1 VERGAA
7 RVRAPRREPGFAI
20 ASLAGSLPGR
30 PGPSRAEELGR
41 QMMEVASRPV
51 SRASSLYDLLEEEGE
66 EEEEED
72 GGEDGTTSEDPIG
85 GDPHS
90 ARSMPCSRRKAVS
103 RKSLADRLARVSGVR
118 AALDTRRVRPRR
130 LRRPRARCI
139 WCMGAGMSSKLR
151 RGRGTRRAAN
161 WQPSRGNGGLP
172 GNML

>member
-20 ASLAGSLPGR
+20 ASLAASLPGR

-51 SRASSLYDLLEEEGE
+51 SRASSLYNLLEEEGE
-66 EEEEED
+66 EED
-72 GGEDGTTSEDPIG
+72 GGGEDGTTSEDLIG

-103 RKSLADRLARVSGVR
+103 RKSLADRLARVSSVR
-118 AALDTRRVRPRR
+118 AALDTRRVRP
-130 LRRPRARCI
+130 LPSRPFPALI
-139 WCMGAGMSSKLR
+139 ALLAVLAALVDT
-151 RGRGTRRAAN
+151 RGRLAAPAACGARALAASGA
-161 WQPSRGNGGLP
+161 WGP
-172 GNML
+172 G

>member
-20 ASLAGSLPGR
+20 ASLAASLPGR

-51 SRASSLYDLLEEEGE
+51 SRASSLDDLLEEESE

-85 GDPHS
+85 GDSHS

-118 AALDTRRVRPRR
+118 AALDTRRVRP
-130 LRRPRARCI
+130 L
-139 WCMGAGMSSKLR
+139 
-151 RGRGTRRAAN
+151 
-161 WQPSRGNGGLP
+161 PSRPFPALIALLAVLAALVDTRG
-172 GNML
+172 